1 MKKWFIVFISSV
13 LLFFG
18 SGLLIH
24 ASSLAYTQH
33 SIIEQGSL
41 FSGVNYAAVEA
52 TTSTD
57 FGTTSNQRVSYVT
70 IQANSATKLV
80 SWSKLVASQIVGA
93 TMIELAQDYEQ
104 KNPGYKVLAGI
115 NGDYYDLTTKI
126 PVNALVMNQ
135 HVIKHYNFGQPR
147 YFSVGL
153 PTDNTGFV
161 SNKTNEIESSF
172 VLSIYDDSGSRII
185 KEIVLQGLNQIP
197 SAGKTSLYFKP
208 LSATSITDAAMFQ
221 GNVETTF
228 AYSSLY
234 LLGNVTQS
242 TLTTSTL
249 ASQFTLVTK
258 DIDIQALLANNP
270 RIRVQKAMSG
280 VYELVDDIIGV
291 GSAPLENGIIKE
303 FDDILD
309 QSVDFAKARHP
320 RTAFG
325 YASNGDIILMTV
337 DGRQTNM
344 AGANLREVGMIMQSL
359 GAHSAYNLDGG
370 GSTQMVIA
378 SNQSFRMLN
387 SPSDNPYRKVSNGIL
402 LVVPDVDVDISID
415 EITSNQIDVS
425 IEANALG
432 VEVTSLLVYLNDQV
446 VGSVLGKYQF
456 DQLLTNHIYYVSVE
470 VTYIKDSMT
479 YTRTFAQK
487 RINLANYYVE
497 VPVVKVKPS
506 NFTVMFDRV
515 DSMQGFQAMIT
526 FDDPDKTL
534 TKLYLV
540 IGTTKYIALKA
551 IGGYVVEIPYAI
563 PNQTYAFQV
572 EFFYR
577 IDTITPISELL
588 STVYSYTYEGALTTT
603 TILTTSSTTNTTTS
617 TEIVTSTLYEPS
629 TTMSSL
635 PTTSE
640 DISTPIVE
648 PTDLSGIVVGIVSS
662 MSVIISGYLIWRSRK
677 KIIK

>member
-1 MKKWFIVFISSV
+1 
-13 LLFFG
+13 
-18 SGLLIH
+18 
-24 ASSLAYTQH
+24 
-33 SIIEQGSL
+33 
-41 FSGVNYAAVEA
+41 
-52 TTSTD
+52 
-57 FGTTSNQRVSYVT
+57 
-70 IQANSATKLV
+70 QANSATKLV
-80 SWSKLVASQIVGA
+80 SWSKIVGSQIVGA

-115 NGDYYDLTTKI
+115 NGDYYDLTTKT

-172 VLSIYDDSGSRII
+172 VLSIYDDSGTRII

-197 SAGKTSLYFKP
+197 AAGKTSLYFKP
-208 LSATSITDAAMFQ
+208 LSAISITDGAMFQ

-228 AYSSLY
+228 AFSSLY
-234 LLGNVTQS
+234 LLGSVTQS
-242 TLTTSTL
+242 TMTTSTL
-249 ASQFTLVTK
+249 ASQFTIVTK
-258 DIDIQALLANNP
+258 DADIQVLLANNP

-280 VYELVDDIIGV
+280 VYEMVDDIMGV

-344 AGANLREVGMIMQSL
+344 AGANLREVAVIMQSL
-359 GAHSAYNLDGG
+359 GANTAYNLDGG

-402 LVVPDVDVDISID
+402 LVVPDVDVDITID
-415 EITSNQIDVS
+415 DITSNQIDVF
-425 IEANALG
+425 IEADALG
-432 VEVTSLLVYLNDQV
+432 VEITSLLVYLNDQV
-446 VGSVLGKYQF
+446 VGSDVGSYQF
-456 DQLLTNHIYYVSVE
+456 DQLLPNHIYYVSVE
-470 VTYIKDSMT
+470 VTYIKDSVT

-506 NFTVMFDRV
+506 NFSVNFERV

-540 IGTTKYIALKA
+540 IGSTKYIALKA
-551 IGGYVVEIPYAI
+551 IGGYLVEIPYAN
-563 PNQTYAFQV
+563 PNQEYAFQV

-577 IDTITPISELL
+577 IDTISPISEILP
-588 STVYSYTYEGALTTT
+588 SIHSYTYVGVLTTT
-603 TILTTSSTTNTTTS
+603 TILTTSSTSVTTTIS
-617 TEIVTSTLYEPS
+617 DIVTSTLDTPS
-629 TTMSSL
+629 TTISNE

-640 DISTPIVE
+640 DVSSPIDE

-662 MSVIISGYLIWRSRK
+662 MVVVVSLFVFWNLRK